1 MNSSPLTLPT
11 DRLIDYFCV
20 CGPGD
25 ELAPVAD
32 GAVSYATVTGRP
44 HPTRTEFLPRLLDR
58 FPALDYPDTPFPT
71 GVADFCFP
79 NQVRLVRPRRG
90 QTEPLPAAF
99 SFIATGAKGE
109 RLVGHVLVFW
119 EALSPG
125 QAACVDPLAPAPS
138 PTTAAA
144 AAASSSSSSLEP
156 VSATSSSSDRLP
168 SGSSAVMTP
177 VLDDVAVSSSGGGG
191 GSGDEGVPAELAPT
205 PTPADAR
212 TVIVRSASADS
223 AFGAGST
230 GGEGGTAAADA
241 LTAGSSSGGGDGLP
255 THDTPSAPQ
264 RSSSTGAAGGVGGGS
279 PDAATVV
286 ATTAQAVAPR
296 GSRGSRGSGAHAG
309 RAPLT
314 VYAPKCVCLLSRWAF
329 PAFRTLLTEFYRL
342 SLTAQTLPLERL
354 VVNFTCEVRPGGVG
368 AGVRASGGAWVPAAT
383 APGLAPTHRCTSASI
398 PHAPPAD
405 CVAARGPRGGAL
417 PHRLADARLQAA
429 AQESARV
436 RHEPALPRGER

>member
-32 GAVSYATVTGRP
+32 GAVSYATASGRP

-90 QTEPLPAAF
+90 QPEPLPAAF
-99 SFIATGAKGE
+99 AFIATGAKGE

-119 EALSPG
+119 EALSPA

-138 PTTAAA
+138 PTIAAATAAA
-144 AAASSSSSSLEP
+144 AAASTASSSSS
-156 VSATSSSSDRLP
+156 SSSTSSHALVGAPSERPPSD
-168 SGSSAVMTP
+168 SSAVMTP
-177 VLDDVAVSSSGGGG
+177 VLDDAGGAASSGGA
-191 GSGDEGVPAELAPT
+191 GDGEGLHAEPA

-223 AFGAGST
+223 AFSAGT
-230 GGEGGTAAADA
+230 GAAAA
-241 LTAGSSSGGGDGLP
+241 AATLASSDSSGDGLP
-255 THDTPSAPQ
+255 AHDGGGGSAGPSAPR
-264 RSSSTGAAGGVGGGS
+264 RSSSAGAATGEGSGGVGASTSAGDAGS
-279 PDAATVV
+279 SQVV
-286 ATTAQAVAPR
+286 AQR
-296 GSRGSRGSGAHAG
+296 GSRGAQHK
-309 RAPLT
+309 APLT
-314 VYAPKCVCLLSRWAF
+314 VYAPKCICLLSRWAF

-342 SLTAQTLPLERL
+342 SLTAQALPLERL
-354 VVNFTCEVRPGGVG
+354 VVNFTCEVRACKLVCGCGWARCWSTGGSRR
-368 AGVRASGGAWVPAAT
+368 RASPHPPVRTSYPCSCARRLRCRPRAAW
-383 APGLAPTHRCTSASI
+383 RCCT
-398 PHAPPAD
+398 
-405 CVAARGPRGGAL
+405 R
-417 PHRLADARLQAA
+417 
-429 AQESARV
+429 SAR
-436 RHEPALPRGER
+436 RRSSSSGRPRTGACRP